1 MYPTTIMSSS
11 TAFVCMFCGV
21 ANAETWGWVDLCD
34 RGCFHDMLALSNS
47 YEDGIVDVPDQKI
60 VDYFT
65 KNPDPGHAF
74 QTTKTL
80 AYIAASKAKEAKD

>member
-1 MYPTTIMSSS
+1 MYPTNIMSSS

-47 YEDGIVDVPDQKI
+47 YEDGIVDVPDKKI

-74 QTTKTL
+74 QTAKTL
-80 AYIAASKAKEAKD
+80 AYIAANKEKAKD